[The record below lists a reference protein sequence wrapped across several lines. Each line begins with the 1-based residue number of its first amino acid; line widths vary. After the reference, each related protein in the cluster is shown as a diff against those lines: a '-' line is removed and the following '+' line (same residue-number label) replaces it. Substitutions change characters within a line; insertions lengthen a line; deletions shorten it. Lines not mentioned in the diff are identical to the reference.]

1 MRTLFITALFLSVGC
16 ITDDGAIENT
26 CDERPKG
33 CGDYQ
38 STDTGD
44 PETE

>member
-1 MRTLFITALFLSVGC
+1 MRTLFITALFLIAGC

-26 CDERPKG
+26 CDERPQG

-38 STDTGD
+38 ATDTGD
-44 PETE
+44 TQSD

>member
-1 MRTLFITALFLSVGC
+1 MRTLFIIALFLSAGC

-26 CDERPKG
+26 CDERPEG

-38 STDTGD
+38 PTDTGD
-44 PETE
+44 AETG